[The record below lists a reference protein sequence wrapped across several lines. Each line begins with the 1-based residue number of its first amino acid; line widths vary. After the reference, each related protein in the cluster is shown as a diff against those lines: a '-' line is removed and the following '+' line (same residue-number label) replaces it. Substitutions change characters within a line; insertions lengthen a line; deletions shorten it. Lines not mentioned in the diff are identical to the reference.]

1 MSHANKKKVSLTGAG
16 LHINETVVDSGL
28 FHGDL
33 ATGKSR
39 GESSSGLPG
48 AQALAKIY
56 VDHLVGD
63 SSPTLKWKLLQSLST
78 HLPRQGSSLV
88 INKSKRERS
97 GCK

>member
-1 MSHANKKKVSLTGAG
+1 M
-16 LHINETVVDSGL
+16 HINETVVDSGL

-63 SSPTLKWKLLQSLST
+63 SSPTLKWKLHTVNVYSST
-78 HLPRQGSSLV
+78 APRFLAGY
-88 INKSKRERS
+88 K
-97 GCK
+97 